1 MKHREEDER
10 GGKEKGNMEGNYP
23 CVRMHTYT
31 HTLLKSQLRTFS
43 IASNAACPSKIMPKM
58 MESPLS
64 NAGWGPRVISNWESM
79 ASCELKMKRD
89 E

>member
-1 MKHREEDER
+1 M
-10 GGKEKGNMEGNYP
+10 KEKRNREGSRSRPYHN
-23 CVRMHTYT
+23 YT
-31 HTLLKSQLRTFS
+31 HAPTKSQIGTFS
-43 IASNAACPSKIMPKM
+43 IASNAAWPSKIMPKM

-79 ASCELKMKRD
+79 ASCELWEMN